1 MKKIALVL
9 WALLLPTIALVPVN
23 ALAQGPVA
31 VCYMNA
37 QGGCTPAVQTT
48 NSVKIAISTAT
59 TTEIIALVAN
69 KNIFV
74 TSWDGVSSAAGTFKW
89 VYGTGTACG
98 TGTTDLTGTYAF
110 GASTVVT
117 KGNGLGPILI
127 VPRGNAL
134 CATSA
139 STINIQG
146 SVSYAQF

>member
-1 MKKIALVL
+1 MKKLILIL
-9 WALLLPTIALVPVN
+9 WALLVPTIAH
-23 ALAQGPVA
+23 AQGPVA
-31 VCYMNA
+31 VCYINA
-37 QGGCTPAVQTT
+37 QGGCTPAVQAT
-48 NSVKIAISTAT
+48 NSAKIAISSAT
-59 TTEIIALVAN
+59 TTEIVALITS

-89 VYGTGTACG
+89 VYGTGTACA

-117 KGNGLGPILI
+117 KGDGLGPILI